1 MAAEKKGKMN
11 VYNAKGSPEEH
22 EADDESPEFKKGGR
36 AKRKAG
42 GLAEGGKAAM
52 RMDKKPRH
60 HRAMG
65 GKTPY
70 SSGHNVSD
78 KETGATG
85 HESERPSEGG

>member
-1 MAAEKKGKMN
+1 MAAEKKGKTQ
-11 VYNAKGSPEEH
+11 VYNAKGSH
-22 EADDESPEFKKGGR
+22 EVSEAEDESPDFKKGGR

-42 GLAEGGKAAM
+42 GLAEGGKAMM
-52 RMDKKPRH
+52 RGDKKSRH

-85 HESERPSEGG
+85 HESERPSD